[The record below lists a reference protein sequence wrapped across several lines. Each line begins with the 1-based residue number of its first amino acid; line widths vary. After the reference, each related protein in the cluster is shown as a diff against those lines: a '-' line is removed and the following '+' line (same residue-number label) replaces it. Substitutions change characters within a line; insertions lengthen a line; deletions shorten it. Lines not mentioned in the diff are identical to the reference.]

1 MNDAI
6 ADFTRVLDADPNH
19 VNAAYARAAC
29 YNSKGQF
36 SKAIED
42 YNIALM
48 KDQEKAESGGRVAG
62 TAGGKSGHG
71 GVSTPVSAHKRQG
84 SMVVGAAAY
93 ARQRE
98 EALRIQMGPRMASP
112 PPGSTPTA
120 GLHESF
126 FSSEVGVPKLETQ
139 DVVTA
144 VPPTITIFPRQ
155 QLPQSLRTAFTSTN
169 NDDDD
174 GEYASAA
181 RDMGYEDS
189 TGSPNPE
196 PVTIVSSSRR
206 AADRPKAEGPTGF
219 NKSAVSRGKA
229 ERMPSARRR
238 RGSSSTNGKDSVGG
252 PKQSASPTKRNDH
265 ASEFLATTSEN
276 SAALVKADEHHT
288 RGFALRKNNDF
299 KGAVEEYTKAIR
311 TNPSHFKAYFNR
323 GFAWDKLRQFDK
335 AIQDYTTALQLDPNN
350 AYAYYN
356 RGISRDRA
364 SNFEE
369 AIEDFS
375 QAIRLMPGNSD
386 FYHNR
391 GFCYRKQGNFESAI
405 ADYTEALQCDPQHYK
420 VITTAMISSLLFCY
434 PLVQIHRLHPL
445 N

>member
-6 ADFTRVLDADPNH
+6 ADFTRVLDVDPNH

-48 KDQEKAESGGRVAG
+48 KDQEKAEGGGRVSGMAG
-62 TAGGKSGHG
+62 ANHRQVGGA
-71 GVSTPVSAHKRQG
+71 TPVSAHKRQG

-112 PPGSTPTA
+112 PPGSHTPT
-120 GLHESF
+120 GGFHDSF
-126 FSSEVGVPKLETQ
+126 FSSDVGASKLRNQNVDTL
-139 DVVTA
+139 TA
-144 VPPTITIFPRQ
+144 RQNFPQQ

-169 NDDDD
+169 INDE
-174 GEYASAA
+174 GE
-181 RDMGYEDS
+181 DGYEEAADPS
-189 TGSPNPE
+189 NLYSMPTP
-196 PVTIVSSSRR
+196 SSSRR
-206 AADRPKAEGPTGF
+206 AVELRNRADQLTGSS
-219 NKSAVSRGKA
+219 KSATSRGDTSK
-229 ERMPSARRR
+229 SSSSSSS
-238 RGSSSTNGKDSVGG
+238 SSSTGKTINGRLGKKKSTKPSSKDGY
-252 PKQSASPTKRNDH
+252 AANDSN
-265 ASEFLATTSEN
+265 ADADVSDS
-276 SAALVKADEHHT
+276 SAALIKADEHHT

-299 KGAVEEYTKAIR
+299 KGAVEEYSKAIR

-364 SNFEE
+364 SNFDE

-375 QAIRLMPGNSD
+375 RAIRLMPGNSD

-391 GFCYRKQGNFESAI
+391 GFCYRKQGNFEAAI

-420 VITTAMISSLLFCY
+420 VKKCTCGHCLPIY
-434 PLVQIHRLHPL
+434 PRLI
-445 N
+445 